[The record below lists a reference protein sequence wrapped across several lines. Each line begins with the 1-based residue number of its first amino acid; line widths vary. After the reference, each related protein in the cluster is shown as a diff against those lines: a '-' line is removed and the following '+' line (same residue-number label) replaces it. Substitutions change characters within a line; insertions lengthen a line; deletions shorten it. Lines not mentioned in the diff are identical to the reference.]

1 MIRFQRVVF
10 WYRKYSINHKLNI
23 FCEGRKKNIFRYKSA
38 HEEYQYRKGEEQ
50 MRCLKIQKTIFLVTV
65 FIFSLFSFV
74 GSAGAVGFKLG
85 DDAQLD
91 CDVTVTYGVA
101 MRTSDQDDEK
111 LADWST
117 DDGNRNFD
125 QWDLVNNKV
134 TAIADIQLEYKDVGL
149 FVRPKAFYD
158 HVYFTDNANDS
169 PESNNAYQGGL
180 IDSSDQWADKIEDIH
195 GMNAEILDLFGYYT
209 GRLFDQEY
217 SIRVGKQVISWGE
230 SLMITGGISSAQSPI
245 DVSAAQAAGTEVKEI
260 YLPTGSAYLRMGIT
274 PSLGLAGYY
283 QWEWEKSRMMEGGT
297 FFSRG
302 DMIDEIK
309 APLVLDYLPLPIQR
323 GIDEKAKD
331 DGQYGVSLK
340 WMTPW
345 LNSTEVGLY
354 FINYHDKFP
363 LLVSGPPTPASP
375 LATYH
380 LEYTEDIKLYGVS
393 FSSCIGDANVSGEFS
408 YREDLGILPARE
420 VELIDYWQAQT
431 SAIWTVP
438 LPVFADQLALVGE
451 FACGKEVHRGE
462 GNEFAWAYAA
472 TFAFSWAQVFQK
484 TDLYLNLASTG
495 TPEGSADRT
504 LPLGDE
510 RSFAASIGIELVYD
524 FNLTAGLVYEDRFD
538 RHGLADRDTLSLE
551 LSYTF

>member
-1 MIRFQRVVF
+1 MR
-10 WYRKYSINHKLNI
+10 YLKL
-23 FCEGRKKNIFRYKSA
+23 
-38 HEEYQYRKGEEQ
+38 
-50 MRCLKIQKTIFLVTV
+50 QKTIFLVTA
-65 FIFSLFSFV
+65 FIFSVFSFL

-91 CDVTVTYGVA
+91 CDVTVTYGIA
-101 MRTSDQDDEK
+101 TRTSDQDDEK

-125 QWDLVNNKV
+125 QWDLVNNKI
-134 TAIADIQLEYKDVGL
+134 TAIADIQFEYKNAGL

-169 PESNNAYQGGL
+169 PESNNAYRGGL
-180 IDSSDQWADKIEDIH
+180 TDSSDQWADEIEDIH
-195 GMNAEILDLFGYYT
+195 GMNAEILDFFGYYN
-209 GRLFDQEY
+209 GRLFDQDY
-217 SIRVGKQVISWGE
+217 SFRVGRQVISWGE

-274 PSLGLAGYY
+274 PSLGLSGYY

-302 DMIDEIK
+302 DMIDEIR
-309 APLVLDYLPLPIQR
+309 APIVLDYLPVPIDR
-323 GIDEKAKD
+323 GTDEEAKD
-331 DGQYGVSLK
+331 SGQYGVSLK
-340 WMTPW
+340 YMTPW
-345 LNSTEVGLY
+345 LNAAEVGLY

-363 LLVSGPPTPASP
+363 LLVSGPPTATSP

-380 LEYTEDIKLYGVS
+380 LKFIEDIKLYGVS

-408 YREDLGILPARE
+408 YRENLGTLIDNE
-420 VELIDYWQAQT
+420 IELIDYWQAQT
-431 SAIWTVP
+431 SVIYTVP
-438 LPVFADQLALVGE
+438 LPFFADQVAMVGE
-451 FACGKEVHRGE
+451 VACGKEVDLGE
-462 GNEFAWAYAA
+462 ENEFAWSYAA
-472 TFAFSWAQVFQK
+472 TFVFSWAQVFQK
-484 TDLYLNLASTG
+484 TDFNLDLASSG
-495 TPEGSADRT
+495 TPEGSTERT

-510 RSFAASIGIELVYD
+510 RAFAASIGIGITYD
-524 FNLTAGLVYEDRFD
+524 FRLKAGLVYENRLD